1 MKNKKG
7 EVMNLYEIVPRPLVK
22 SEVNEAGQ
30 TILLRPKFH
39 NSFFAKLFLRG
50 RKPNYFKLKLD
61 EIGAACWFR
70 IDGHKNAG
78 IICDEL
84 GNQFGERI
92 KPVAERV
99 GKFLV
104 MLKKAHLIEY

>member
-22 SEVNEAGQ
+22 SETNSNGQ
-30 TILLRPKFH
+30 TILLKPKFR
-39 NSFFAKLFLRG
+39 NSFFAKIFLRD

-61 EIGAACWFR
+61 EIGAACWSK

-78 IICDEL
+78 EICNEL
-84 GNQFGERI
+84 GDQFGERI
-92 KPVAERV
+92 QPVAERV